1 MEGLLGPTSSR
12 GSDRVCF
19 VSLVALFSFDCSEDS
34 SDRARLWV
42 GVQRGDLGLA
52 AVRGRT

>member
-1 MEGLLGPTSSR
+1 MEGLLGPTSSC
-12 GSDRVCF
+12 GSDRGCF
-19 VSLVALFSFDCSEDS
+19 VSLVVLFCSEDS

-52 AVRGRT
+52 AVWGRT